1 MPKCIDDPSRS
12 YTGNEP
18 SPKGLGYCAHTQA
31 VGTTKTGN
39 DGNTWTVETTYKGTK
54 RWVKK
59 SGSSKRVPKEKKT
72 SSKRKSPKKVS
83 KKKTSGK
90 RKSTK
95 KVSKKKTSGKRK
107 STKTMTGAGRV
118 EYHRYANADKRW
130 KKKKTS
136 GKRKSTKKVS
146 KKKTSNKRKSPKKVS
161 KKKTSGKRKSPKKVS
176 KKNNDPIVYKN
187 MTLKDLQ
194 KRFKKIDKRPKTYEK
209 TENGTYPISWNIGS
223 DLKENEIYT
232 TDLNISFHGNNG
244 QSITSSYTKPS
255 YTLKKSE
262 IRKIVRKIVKEEQKN
277 RNIKKINSVATH
289 FKPFLYRGKPEKGAM
304 IADISIYHS

>member
-1 MPKCIDDPSRS
+1 MAGKRM
-12 YTGNEP
+12 
-18 SPKGLGYCAHTQA
+18 SPK
-31 VGTTKTGN
+31 
-39 DGNTWTVETTYKGTK
+39 K
-54 RWVKK
+54 R
-59 SGSSKRVPKEKKT
+59 
-72 SSKRKSPKKVS
+72 SSKRKSTKRTMSPKMMS
-83 KKKTSGK
+83 WNKKLAMW
-90 RKSTK
+90 RKNHMRADGSLPSLKSAMKACKSRRASTK
-95 KVSKKKTSGKRK
+95 KCRRRK
-107 STKTMTGAGRV
+107 SFRKHRKSPKAMTGAGRV
-118 EYHRYANADKRW
+118 EYHRYASADKHW

-136 GKRKSTKKVS
+136 GKRKSP
-146 KKKTSNKRKSPKKVS
+146 KRKSTKRTS

-194 KRFKKIDKRPKTYEK
+194 KRFKKIDTRPKTYEK

-232 TDLNISFHGNNG
+232 TDLNIFFHGNNG
-244 QSITSSYTKPS
+244 QSVTSSYTKPS

-277 RNIKKINSVATH
+277 KNIKKINSVATH

-304 IADISIYHS
+304 IASIGIYHS

>member
-12 YTGNEP
+12 YKGNEP

-90 RKSTK
+90 RKSLK

-107 STKTMTGAGRV
+107 STKAMTGAGRG
-118 EYHRYANADKRW
+118 KR
-130 KKKKTS
+130 KSLKRKSTKRTSKKKTS
-136 GKRKSTKKVS
+136 NKRKSTKKVS
-146 KKKTSNKRKSPKKVS
+146 KKKKSPL
-161 KKKTSGKRKSPKKVS
+161 
-176 KKNNDPIVYKN
+176 VYKN

-194 KRFKKIDKRPKTYEK
+194 RRFKKIDTRPKSYEK
-209 TENGTYPISWNIGS
+209 TESGTYPISWNIGS

-232 TDLNISFHGNNG
+232 TDLNIFFHKNG
-244 QSITSSYTKPS
+244 ESVTSSYTKPS

-277 RNIKKINSVATH
+277 KNIKKINKVATH

>member
-1 MPKCIDDPSRS
+1 MPKCIDDSSRS

-59 SGSSKRVPKEKKT
+59 SGSSKRMSTRKVSKKKT
-72 SSKRKSPKKVS
+72 SSKRKSPKRKSTKRTS
-83 KKKTSGK
+83 KKKTSSKRKSSK

-95 KVSKKKTSGKRK
+95 RTSKKKTSSKRKSSKRK
-107 STKTMTGAGRV
+107 STKRT
-118 EYHRYANADKRW
+118 
-130 KKKKTS
+130 
-136 GKRKSTKKVS
+136 S
-146 KKKTSNKRKSPKKVS
+146 KKKTSSKRKS
-161 KKKTSGKRKSPKKVS
+161 TKKVS

-194 KRFKKIDKRPKTYEK
+194 RRFKKIDTRPKTYEK
-209 TENGTYPISWNIGS
+209 TQNGTYPISWNIGS
-223 DLKENEIYT
+223 DLKENQIYT
-232 TDLNISFHGNNG
+232 TDLNIFFHKNG
-244 QSITSSYTKPS
+244 ESVTSSYTKPS

-277 RNIKKINSVATH
+277 KNIKKINKVETH

>member
-12 YTGNEP
+12 YKGNEP

-59 SGSSKRVPKEKKT
+59 SVSSKRVP
-72 SSKRKSPKKVS
+72 

-90 RKSTK
+90 RRST
-95 KVSKKKTSGKRK
+95 R
-107 STKTMTGAGRV
+107 
-118 EYHRYANADKRW
+118 
-130 KKKKTS
+130 
-136 GKRKSTKKVS
+136 
-146 KKKTSNKRKSPKKVS
+146 KVS

-176 KKNNDPIVYKN
+176 KKKKSSLDYNEN
-187 MTLKDLQ
+187 MTRKEFLRWMKQ
-194 KRFKKIDKRPKTYEK
+194 IDKRPKTYEK

-232 TDLNISFHGNNG
+232 TGLTIFFHGNNG

-277 RNIKKINSVATH
+277 RNIKKINKVATH

-304 IADISIYHS
+304 IASIGIYHS

>member
-1 MPKCIDDPSRS
+1 MPKCIDDSSRS

-59 SGSSKRVPKEKKT
+59 SGSSKRMSTRKVSKKKT
-72 SSKRKSPKKVS
+72 SSKRKSPKRKSTKRTS
-83 KKKTSGK
+83 KKKTSSK
-90 RKSTK
+90 RKST
-95 KVSKKKTSGKRK
+95 
-107 STKTMTGAGRV
+107 
-118 EYHRYANADKRW
+118 
-130 KKKKTS
+130 
-136 GKRKSTKKVS
+136 
-146 KKKTSNKRKSPKKVS
+146 
-161 KKKTSGKRKSPKKVS
+161 KKVS

-194 KRFKKIDKRPKTYEK
+194 RRFKKIDTRPKTYEK
-209 TENGTYPISWNIGS
+209 TQNGTYPISWNIGS
-223 DLKENEIYT
+223 DLKENQIYT
-232 TDLNISFHGNNG
+232 TDLNIFFHKNG
-244 QSITSSYTKPS
+244 ESVTSSYTKPS

-277 RNIKKINSVATH
+277 KNIKKINKVETH

>member
-1 MPKCIDDPSRS
+1 MPKCIDDSSRS

-59 SGSSKRVPKEKKT
+59 SGSSKRMSTRKVSKKKT
-72 SSKRKSPKKVS
+72 SSKRKSPKRKSTKRTS
-83 KKKTSGK
+83 KKKTSSKRKSSK

-95 KVSKKKTSGKRK
+95 RTSKKKTSSKRK
-107 STKTMTGAGRV
+107 ST
-118 EYHRYANADKRW
+118 
-130 KKKKTS
+130 
-136 GKRKSTKKVS
+136 
-146 KKKTSNKRKSPKKVS
+146 
-161 KKKTSGKRKSPKKVS
+161 KKVS

-194 KRFKKIDKRPKTYEK
+194 RRFKKIDTRPKTYEK
-209 TENGTYPISWNIGS
+209 TQNGTYPISWNIGS
-223 DLKENEIYT
+223 DLKENQIYT
-232 TDLNISFHGNNG
+232 TDLNIFFHKNG
-244 QSITSSYTKPS
+244 ESVTSSYTKPS

-277 RNIKKINSVATH
+277 KNIKKINKVETH

>member
-1 MPKCIDDPSRS
+1 MPKCIDDPRRS
-12 YTGNEP
+12 YTGKEP

-54 RWVKK
+54 RWIKK

-95 KVSKKKTSGKRK
+95 RTSKKKTSSKRK
-107 STKTMTGAGRV
+107 ST
-118 EYHRYANADKRW
+118 
-130 KKKKTS
+130 
-136 GKRKSTKKVS
+136 
-146 KKKTSNKRKSPKKVS
+146 
-161 KKKTSGKRKSPKKVS
+161 KKVS

-194 KRFKKIDKRPKTYEK
+194 KRFKQIDKRPKTYEK

-232 TDLNISFHGNNG
+232 TDLNIFFHKNG
-244 QSITSSYTKPS
+244 ESVTSSYTKPS

-277 RNIKKINSVATH
+277 RNIKKINKVATH